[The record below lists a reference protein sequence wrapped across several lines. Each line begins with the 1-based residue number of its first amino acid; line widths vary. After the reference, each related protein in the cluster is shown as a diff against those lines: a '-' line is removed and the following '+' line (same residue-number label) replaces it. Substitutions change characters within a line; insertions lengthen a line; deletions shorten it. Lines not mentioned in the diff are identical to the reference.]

1 MTEVNLD
8 RFYKFIK
15 LKKLNEAEN
24 EISRLLSKNN
34 DNYFLINQH
43 AFLLF
48 LRGNFL
54 DSILEYKKS
63 ININPHYYENYSG
76 ICACFFRLK
85 KYKEIIFFLK
95 ECLKYNT
102 NNCEV
107 YYNLGSVLSLT
118 NKLDEAITNFKKCIT
133 INQDYIQAYN
143 DLGLVFLKKNEIDEA
158 ILIFE
163 KGIRIDKKFGQLSY
177 NLANILIKRG
187 RFLKAIKILEDNLVN
202 NNHNYLSLLANCLLK
217 VGQIS
222 KGFVILDQILKKKNS
237 LTVYSLLKYDET
249 NILETKISNF
259 FYLANFI
266 LDDYNKIL
274 TQLRKVYNNSYF
286 KKIDFKDLKLSNKIK
301 VAFLSSDFKAHAV
314 SFQIF
319 DVLKILSENK
329 DFEIFI
335 YNNSEQNDEITAA
348 YKVFFKNWKEVK
360 NFTNNELID
369 IIRFDNIQIC
379 VDLSGYTSGHRMP
392 VFFSR
397 VAPIQISWCGY
408 LASAGMNEIDYI
420 FADKYTIP
428 QEDESKY
435 SEKIYRLDK
444 TWSVLSKNYNVV
456 PNSNIPALKNKF
468 ISFASFNNILKI
480 NHKVV
485 STWSKILCRILNSK
499 LYLFSDNFNEQE
511 FKSYFEKLFLDNGVQ
526 LDQLF
531 FQSSLK
537 RDDLLNKYNLIDIAL
552 DTFPYSGGTTSL
564 ESYWMGV
571 PVLTKKGDYFISK
584 STESINKNI
593 GLNDWIANDESD
605 YINKAVNFSNNL
617 NFLQSLKTYLLENRE
632 TFAIFDSKDFAKQMF
647 NAFNKLIIKQNA

>member
-118 NKLDEAITNFKKCIT
+118 NKLDEAITNFKKCIN

-202 NNHNYLSLLANCLLK
+202 NNHDYLSLLANCLLK
-217 VGQIS
+217 VGQTS

-249 NILETKISNF
+249 NILETKISKF

-408 LASAGMNEIDYI
+408 LASSGMNEIDYI

-444 TWSVLSKNYNVV
+444 TWSVLSKNYNVIA
-456 PNSNIPALKNKF
+456 NNNIPALKNKF
-468 ISFASFNNILKI
+468 ISFGSFNNILKI
-480 NHKVV
+480 NHKLV
-485 STWSKILCRILNSK
+485 STWSKILCRIFNSK

-511 FKSYFEKLFLDNGVQ
+511 FKSYFEKLFLDNGVR

-531 FQSSLK
+531 FQPSLK
-537 RDDLLNKYNLIDIAL
+537 RDDLLNKYNLLDIAL

-617 NFLQSLKTYLLENRE
+617 NFLQSVKNYLLENRE
-632 TFAIFDSKDFAKQMF
+632 TFAIFDSEDFAKQMI
-647 NAFNKLIIKQNA
+647 NAFKKLIIKQNA

>member
-24 EISRLLSKNN
+24 EIRKLLLKNN

-143 DLGLVFLKKNEIDEA
+143 DLGLVLLKKNEIDEA

-187 RFLKAIKILEDNLVN
+187 RFLKAIKILQDNLIN
-202 NNHNYLSLLANCLLK
+202 NNLNYLSLLANCLLK

-237 LTVYSLLKYDET
+237 LTVYSSQKYDET

-274 TQLRKVYNNSYF
+274 TQLRKVYNSSYF

-301 VAFLSSDFKAHAV
+301 VAFFSSDFKAHAV

-335 YNNSEQNDEITAA
+335 YNNGDQIDEVTAA

-408 LASAGMNEIDYI
+408 LASTGMNEIDYI

-444 TWSVLSKNYNVV
+444 TWSVLSKNYNFVS
-456 PNSNIPALKNKF
+456 NSNIPALKNKF
-468 ISFASFNNILKI
+468 ISFGSFNNILKI
-480 NHKVV
+480 NHKVI
-485 STWSKILCRILNSK
+485 STWSKILRRILNSK
-499 LYLFSDNFNEQE
+499 LYLFSENFNDQE
-511 FKSYFEKLFLDNGVQ
+511 FKSYFEKLFLDKKVRS
-526 LDQLF
+526 DQLF
-531 FQSSLK
+531 FQPFLK
-537 RDDLLNKYNLIDIAL
+537 RDDFLNKYNLIDITL

-564 ESYWMGV
+564 ESNWMGV

-617 NFLQSLKTYLLENRE
+617 NFLQSVKTYLLKNRE
-632 TFAIFDSKDFAKQMF
+632 TFAVFDSKDFAKQMS
-647 NAFNKLIIKQNA
+647 NAFKKLIIKKNA